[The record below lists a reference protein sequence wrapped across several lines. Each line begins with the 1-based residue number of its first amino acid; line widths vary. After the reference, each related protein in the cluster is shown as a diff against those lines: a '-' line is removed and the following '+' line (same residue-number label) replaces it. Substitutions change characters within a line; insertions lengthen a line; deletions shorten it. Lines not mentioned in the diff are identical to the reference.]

1 MAAARKDK
9 QEARGRR
16 IGLTRAQVVDAA
28 VTLIDRDGLD
38 AFSLRRLAGEIGC
51 DPMSIYN
58 HLANKDEILD
68 AVVESVMA
76 ELAGRLGEP
85 AATWQEQI
93 RQTAYAF
100 RSVSLEHPQ
109 VAVLMLTR
117 RVLTDTPLELLREA
131 IRPGIDAGLPALDA
145 LYALRSFTAMLTGS
159 ILRELGSGLSFG
171 AADAD
176 HVAPLVE
183 RIVAADDPVL
193 SPIAHDIADIDHAE
207 LFDFSIDLLIAGLEA
222 RTTPSAAER

>member
-1 MAAARKDK
+1 MAARAEK
-9 QEARGRR
+9 QEKRGRR

-28 VTLIDRDGLD
+28 VTVIDRDGLD
-38 AFSLRRLAGEIGC
+38 AFSLRRLAGELGC

-76 ELAGRLGEP
+76 ELAGELGTP

-93 RQTAYAF
+93 RETARAF
-100 RSVSLEHPQ
+100 RTVSLAHPQ

-117 RVLTDTPLELLREA
+117 RVLTDTPLDLLREA
-131 IRPGIDAGLPALDA
+131 IRPGIDAGLPAIDA
-145 LYALRSFTAMLTGS
+145 LHVLRSFTAMLAGT

-193 SPIAHDIADIDHAE
+193 SPIAHDIADIDHAA
-207 LFDFSIDLLIAGLEA
+207 LFDFGVDLLIAGLEA
-222 RTTPSAAER
+222 RVPARTSNR